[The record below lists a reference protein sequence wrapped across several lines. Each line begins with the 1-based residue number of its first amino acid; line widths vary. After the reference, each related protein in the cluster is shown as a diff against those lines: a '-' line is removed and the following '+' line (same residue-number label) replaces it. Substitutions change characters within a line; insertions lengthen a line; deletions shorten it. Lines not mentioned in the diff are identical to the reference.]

1 MGRDNL
7 RHDSPIYTLAL
18 HLFRQYL
25 VDSNKTTKDAEAV
38 SLKDFYYYLHAKDEL
53 FPDREELM
61 VTYDV
66 TDEEL
71 LVLEEA
77 VKDPFQFM
85 TELFLMWPLIA
96 YAFREQP
103 TRQPVYVELSATMA
117 WDDRTTSLPC
127 RIAVPAGMPVDGFV
141 LTSWRKS
148 LHDTLNLYMHVGG
161 ADGLYTLSNK
171 VEETD
176 PDEAMV
182 NVDELM
188 AEEDSELEEDF

>member
-7 RHDSPIYTLAL
+7 RHDSPVYTLAI

-25 VDSNKTTKDAEAV
+25 VDNNKTTADAEAV
-38 SLKDFYYYLHAKDEL
+38 SLKDFYYYLHSRDEL

-71 LVLEEA
+71 LILENA
-77 VKDPFQFM
+77 VQDPFDFM
-85 TELFLMWPLIA
+85 SELFLMWPMISF
-96 YAFREQP
+96 AFRDP
-103 TRQPVYVELSATMA
+103 PKHVPVYVELSGMVA
-117 WDDRTTSLPC
+117 WADRTTSLPC
-127 RIAVPAGMPVDGFV
+127 RIAVPQGMPIDGFV

-148 LHDTLNLYMHVGG
+148 LYDTMNLYMHVGG
-161 ADGLYTLSNK
+161 ADGLYALSNK

-176 PDEAMV
+176 PDESMV

-188 AEEDSELEEDF
+188 DEDSEVEEDW